1 MNIENKIFT
10 WKNLTSD
17 ITEQWIKEYFDWDDD
32 EEVHFDWVSDEPGG
46 VFNFSD
52 YWFSFDTVLKCY
64 ELNISKERLMSWY
77 YWCLDN
83 QSVNISLAKYILSPQ
98 ERREA
103 EEKHLQELK
112 ERVELAEKEFQKA
125 IDEYTSKNNI

>member
-1 MNIENKIFT
+1 MDIKNKIFT
-10 WKNLTSD
+10 WNNLTSD
-17 ITEQWIKEYFDWDDD
+17 ITEQWIREYFDWDED
-32 EEVHFDWVSDEPGG
+32 EEVYFDWVSDETGG
-46 VFNFSD
+46 VFNFAD

-64 ELNISKERLMSWY
+64 ELNISKEQLMNWY

-103 EEKHLQELK
+103 EEKHLEELRNRVKIAEEEFNKVLK
-112 ERVELAEKEFQKA
+112 EYEKP
-125 IDEYTSKNNI
+125 

>member
-1 MNIENKIFT
+1 MNIKNEILE
-10 WKNLTSD
+10 WENLTNKLTSRFLYD
-17 ITEQWIKEYFDWDDD
+17 YFDDVDPDYW
-32 EEVHFDWVSDEPGG
+32 WVSNDVGG
-46 VFNFSD
+46 VLNYGD
-52 YWFSFDTVLKCY
+52 YFINFDTILTCY
-64 ELNISKERLMSWY
+64 KLEITFEQFISWY
-77 YWCLDN
+77 DFSLSN

>member
-1 MNIENKIFT
+1 MNIKNEILE
-10 WKNLTSD
+10 WENLTNKLTSRFLYD
-17 ITEQWIKEYFDWDDD
+17 YFDDVNPDYW
-32 EEVHFDWVSDEPGG
+32 WVSNDIGG
-46 VFNFSD
+46 VFCYGD
-52 YWFSFDTVLKCY
+52 YFFSFDVTLECY
-64 ELNISKERLMSWY
+64 KLEISKEQLMNWY

-103 EEKHLQELK
+103 EEKHLTELK
-112 ERVELAEKEFQKA
+112 ERVEMSEKEFQKA